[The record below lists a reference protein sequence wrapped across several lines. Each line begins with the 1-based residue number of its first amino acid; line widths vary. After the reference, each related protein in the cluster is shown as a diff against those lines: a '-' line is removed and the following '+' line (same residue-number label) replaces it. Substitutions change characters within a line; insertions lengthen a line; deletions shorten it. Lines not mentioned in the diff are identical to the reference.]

1 MSDDNEQVAKG
12 LEVAINRTSF
22 LEQSKRQVCDMDMM
36 FDFSSLK
43 ADHIKFKNVNF
54 AKCEDAQSFK
64 VTDHHTCRMG
74 KWIDSMSDEDLLSSP
89 HWEILKE
96 SHKNVHMMT
105 QDVVDLYSGGY
116 ANGQV
121 FSVTQNVEKNMDIVF
136 KSLDMI
142 RDDKCTKIRERKG

>member
-1 MSDDNEQVAKG
+1 
-12 LEVAINRTSF
+12 
-22 LEQSKRQVCDMDMM
+22 
-36 FDFSSLK
+36 
-43 ADHIKFKNVNF
+43 
-54 AKCEDAQSFK
+54 
-64 VTDHHTCRMG
+64 
-74 KWIDSMSDEDLLSSP
+74 
-89 HWEILKE
+89 
-96 SHKNVHMMT
+96 MT